1 MQVWNHSSSPV
12 RAYLEVKVFEKVRRG
27 YRRVLFRHRQPV
39 RSFVLNWTKAIY
51 GLMYER
57 ANSQAVQLVNTSGES
72 VWYPDIYDASS
83 EILKVRAPEG
93 NTYFGILF
101 GSGTTAPTL
110 DDYKLESLI
119 PHGTGSGQLYYHA
132 TQLSYEKD
140 TDRARVIVWRTA
152 DNNSGGD
159 ITISE
164 LGLVMIWYPS
174 PAEYALIL
182 RDVLDTAVVVA
193 NTQSVE
199 GRYVFEFVL

>member
-1 MQVWNHSSSPV
+1 MQVWNHSSSPI

-39 RSFVLNWTKAIY
+39 RSFVLNWTKVIY
-51 GLMYER
+51 GLMYDKASTE
-57 ANSQAVQLVNTSGES
+57 AVQIVNTSGES
-72 VWYPDIYDASS
+72 VYYPDLYA
-83 EILKVRAPEG
+83 EGYPILKVTAGEG
-93 NTYFGILF
+93 VTTFGILF
-101 GSGTTAPTL
+101 GSGTTSPTL

-140 TDRARVIVWRTA
+140 TDRSRVIIWRTA

-164 LGLVMIWYPS
+164 IGLVFQWYPY
-174 PAEYALIL
+174 PYDYALIL

-193 NTQSVE
+193 NTQSVD
-199 GRYVFEFVL
+199 GRYVLEFVL